1 MAQLRILII
10 EDEAIIAEDMR
21 LMLEDLGYH
30 VVGLALDYEEGIE
43 LLETSNPDI
52 VLTDIALGG
61 PRDGVDLAR
70 IIRSKYMVPF
80 IFVTSHSD
88 RTTIERAKQH
98 LPNGYLVKPFDACDL
113 FTSIEVALANYSA
126 TEEREEGAGELLSES
141 GYLVKDS
148 IYIKDSHLFVKV
160 PIKQILWVKSDANY
174 LDIHTIEKRYVIRSS
189 LKDFVEKL
197 PSSDFFR
204 IHKSFA
210 VNLSHIDAIDNVSV
224 LVSGEVIPMGR
235 NYRELLLRYLNTA

>member
-1 MAQLRILII
+1 M
-10 EDEAIIAEDMR
+10 
-21 LMLEDLGYH
+21 
-30 VVGLALDYEEGIE
+30 
-43 LLETSNPDI
+43 
-52 VLTDIALGG
+52 
-61 PRDGVDLAR
+61 
-70 IIRSKYMVPF
+70 
-80 IFVTSHSD
+80 
-88 RTTIERAKQH
+88 
-98 LPNGYLVKPFDACDL
+98 
-113 FTSIEVALANYSA
+113 
-126 TEEREEGAGELLSES
+126 
-141 GYLVKDS
+141 
-148 IYIKDSHLFVKV
+148 KV

-174 LDIHTIEKRYVIRSS
+174 LDIHTKEKRYVIRSS